1 MAEIPRKAQK
11 VFGSALVAEGNVEQ
25 FGSLAAGAPVFSKDP
40 AVIQALTAYLNG
52 WSAGIVGNRSPVLEE
67 MNGLFLLLTQQI
79 AYLLQSGVPEW
90 DPDTEYFIGN
100 IARIPGTDVLCASL
114 SNSNIGNDPATDTNN
129 WTSSAT
135 SVPAAAQLSGG
146 GPQTVP
152 IDGLSHKLLF
162 AAPYINVADNY
173 DAVNSKYI
181 APSDG
186 NYLVTANVQAD
197 NAGGSAANM
206 EMTLEIVVNGI
217 LRIASGNS
225 VPNPPG
231 GRWFPKLANMISLVA
246 GDEVAIHLTATDTV
260 NSGNLTVANSD
271 WSIHRL

>member
-1 MAEIPRKAQK
+1 MAEIPRKTQK
-11 VFGSALVAEGNVEQ
+11 IFGSALVAEGNVEQ
-25 FGSLAAGAPVFSKDP
+25 FGSLVAGAPVFSKDP

-52 WSAGIVGNRSPVLEE
+52 WSAGVVGNRSPVLEE
-67 MNGLFLLLTQQI
+67 LNGLFLLLTQQL
-79 AYLLQSGVPEW
+79 AYIFQSGVPEW

-100 IARIPGTDVLCASL
+100 LARIPGTSIICASL

-135 SVPAAAQLSGG
+135 SAPAAAQLSGG
-146 GPQTVP
+146 GPQTVA
-152 IDGLSHKLLF
+152 IDGLSHKILF
-162 AAPYINVADNY
+162 VAPYIDAAGNY
-173 DAVNSKYI
+173 DAANAKYV

-197 NAGGSAANM
+197 NSGGSAANM
-206 EMTLEIVVNGI
+206 EMTLQIVVNST
-217 LRIASGNS
+217 LQIASGNS

-231 GRWFPKLANMISLVA
+231 GRWFPRLASMIALTA
-246 GDEVAIHLTATDTV
+246 GDEVEIHLTATDTV
-260 NSGNLTVANSD
+260 NSGNLIVANSD